1 MIDRYTRRD
10 MGAIW
15 TEESKLKHWL
25 AVEIA
30 AAEALA
36 KYGYIPKS
44 VATKIKRAEFDV
56 KRVQEIEG
64 TVKHDVIAFLTNI
77 SENMGEDSR
86 FVHYGLT
93 SSDVLDTALALQMKE
108 AGALLRKGLSELI
121 QALAEKAKEHQY
133 TLMVGRSHGV
143 HAEPTTFGLK
153 MALFYAEFQRNA
165 ERFDRACDQ
174 IAYGKISGAV
184 GTFANV
190 DPKVEEYACEL
201 LGLRPEPISTQIIQR
216 DRHAEFITTLAIIG
230 SSLEKLA
237 TEIRHLQ
244 KTETQE
250 VQEEFSEGQKGSS
263 AMPHKRNPITC
274 ERVAG
279 LSRVLRGNA
288 VAALENITLWHER
301 DITHSSVERVIIPD
315 STILVDYMLYQMIK
329 VVKNLVVNK
338 ENMER
343 NLKLSRGMIF
353 SQGLL
358 LNLISKGLTREKAY
372 EVVQKAAAQVW
383 GNDHA
388 DLKSVALKDKEIRR
402 YLNQKEIE
410 GVFDYAY
417 HTKNVD
423 KIFTRLGLTKKRQ
436 AVKTKITS

>member
-44 VATKIKRAEFDV
+44 VVTKIKRADFDV
-56 KRVQEIEG
+56 KRVQEIEE

-108 AGALLRKGLSELI
+108 AGILLKKGLKELI

-153 MALFYAEFQRNA
+153 MALFYAEFGRNA
-165 ERFDRACDQ
+165 ERFDRALDQ

-190 DPKVEEYACEL
+190 DPKVEEYTCEL
-201 LGLRPEPISTQIIQR
+201 LGLKPEPISTQIIQR
-216 DRHAEFITTLAIIG
+216 DRHAEFITTLALIG

-237 TEIRHLQ
+237 TEFRHLQ

-250 VQEEFSEGQKGSS
+250 VQEEFSQGQKGSS

-274 ERVAG
+274 EKVAG

-338 ENMER
+338 ENMEK
-343 NLKLSRGMIF
+343 NLKLSRGMVF

-383 GNDHA
+383 ADDHA
-388 DLKSVALKDKEIRR
+388 DLKSIALKDKEIRR
-402 YLNQKEIE
+402 LLNQKEIE
-410 GVFDYAY
+410 AVFDYAY